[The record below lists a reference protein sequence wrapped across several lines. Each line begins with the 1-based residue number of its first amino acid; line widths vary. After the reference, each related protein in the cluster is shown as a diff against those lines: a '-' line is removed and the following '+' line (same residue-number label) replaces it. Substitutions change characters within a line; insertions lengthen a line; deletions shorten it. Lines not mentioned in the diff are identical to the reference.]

1 MSKDAMYLRKSRVD
15 LEAERHGAGDTLSR
29 HKQALMAVAKAHGLN
44 ITKIYQEVVSGET
57 ITARPEM
64 QKLLHD
70 VEAGIWDS
78 VLVYEV
84 ERLARGDT
92 LDQGMVARAFRLSGT
107 KIITPNKVYDPESEF
122 DEEYFEFGLFMSR
135 REYKTINRRQQAG
148 RMASVNEGKFPANR
162 PPYGYDRKKL
172 EDQKGWTLQP
182 NENSQVVASIFQWY
196 TSGLVLPD
204 GSTKRLGV
212 ALIAR
217 RLNDLGIPA
226 PGGKDWTNPSVNY
239 ILRNEIYAGWIRWGY
254 RKTKKKLQDG
264 EIKTSNPRCE
274 DYVLSRGLHPAIVSQ
289 EVFDQAQLL
298 LKRNPSRP
306 GPRDY
311 PLKNPLG
318 GLVKCALCGRNMVR
332 RPYNK
337 SGRPDQLLC
346 PYTSCP
352 TVSSDIS
359 IVEDSILDA
368 LEQWYKSLVINVS
381 EGLSAPSAELQT
393 LQATLSDI
401 SSQLEKISQQT
412 AKAYDLVEQGVYS
425 TEVFLAR
432 SHELSARRTALE
444 EREASIS
451 KEISQY
457 EQFDAERSQLIPQLR
472 HVLDVYRQTEDPVEK
487 SDLLKSVLDH
497 VTYSKT
503 VRLRWTNQ
511 PGSALQLT
519 LHPRLPNIK

>member
-1 MSKDAMYLRKSRVD
+1 
-15 LEAERHGAGDTLSR
+15 
-29 HKQALMAVAKAHGLN
+29 
-44 ITKIYQEVVSGET
+44 
-57 ITARPEM
+57 M

-182 NENSQVVASIFQWY
+182 NENAQVVASIFQWY

-346 PYTSCP
+346 PYTS
-352 TVSSDIS
+352 
-359 IVEDSILDA
+359 
-368 LEQWYKSLVINVS
+368 
-381 EGLSAPSAELQT
+381 
-393 LQATLSDI
+393 
-401 SSQLEKISQQT
+401 
-412 AKAYDLVEQGVYS
+412 
-425 TEVFLAR
+425 
-432 SHELSARRTALE
+432 
-444 EREASIS
+444 
-451 KEISQY
+451 
-457 EQFDAERSQLIPQLR
+457 
-472 HVLDVYRQTEDPVEK
+472 
-487 SDLLKSVLDH
+487 
-497 VTYSKT
+497 
-503 VRLRWTNQ
+503 
-511 PGSALQLT
+511 
-519 LHPRLPNIK
+519 